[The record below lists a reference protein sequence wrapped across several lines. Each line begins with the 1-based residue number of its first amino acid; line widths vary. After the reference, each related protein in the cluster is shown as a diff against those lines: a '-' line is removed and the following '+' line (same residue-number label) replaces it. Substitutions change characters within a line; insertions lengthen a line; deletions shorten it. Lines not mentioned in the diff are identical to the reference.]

1 MDYSDILRKYM
12 ENTASEKEVRLL
24 EQWLHQPENER
35 LFEKYLEKEW
45 DNHLLENAED
55 TPNFNEVLNSINS
68 DIDFNKPT
76 LLPGGRTNSTRLS
89 WQLISGVAAV
99 VTIFFLFWVFIPSD
113 ENENLAAVQA
123 VTEIKS
129 NPKGQ
134 KSVIVLRDGSRVKL
148 NADSELSFP
157 ETFSD
162 SSRIVYLKGE
172 AFFEIARDVDRP
184 FTVVTEN
191 IATTA
196 LGTTFNVKA
205 FPEQADIEIVL
216 ATGKVKVV
224 NTNPSEIAK
233 EDGLTLDP
241 HFRAT
246 FSKANHGLHKDSI
259 DVTETLAWKDGI
271 LYFQDARLDEIR
283 EKLERWYNVEF
294 TVLDENRW
302 GRRQFTGSFD
312 NESLKN
318 VLEGISFSSKFK
330 YHITG
335 RKVLIEL

>member
-1 MDYSDILRKYM
+1 M

-24 EQWLHQPENER
+24 EQWLHQPENKS
-35 LFEKYLEKEW
+35 LFEKYFEKEW
-45 DNHLLENAED
+45 DNHLLENTED
-55 TPNFNEVLNSINS
+55 APNFTEVLNSINS
-68 DIDFNKPT
+68 DIDFNKPS
-76 LLPGGRTNSTRLS
+76 LLIGGRPDATLWS
-89 WQLISGVAAV
+89 WQFISGAAAV
-99 VTIFFLFWVFIPSD
+99 VTIFILFWVFIPSSA
-113 ENENLAAVQA
+113 NENSAAVQA

-184 FTVVTEN
+184 FTVVTDN

-196 LGTTFNVKA
+196 LGTSFNVKA
-205 FPEQADIEIVL
+205 FPDQADIEIVL
-216 ATGKVKVV
+216 ATGKVKVI
-224 NTNPSEIAK
+224 NTSPSEIAK
-233 EDGLTLDP
+233 PDELTLDP
-241 HFRAT
+241 YFRAT
-246 FSKANHGLHKDSI
+246 FTKANRGLHKDSI

-271 LYFQDARLDEIR
+271 LYFRDAKLDEIK

-294 TVLDENRW
+294 TVLNENRW

-335 RKVLIEL
+335 RKVSIEL